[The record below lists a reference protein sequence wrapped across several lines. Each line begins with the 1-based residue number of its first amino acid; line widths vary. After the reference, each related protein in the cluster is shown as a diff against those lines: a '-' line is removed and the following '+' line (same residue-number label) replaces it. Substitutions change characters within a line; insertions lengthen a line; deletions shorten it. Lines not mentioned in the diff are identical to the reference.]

1 MHFMHI
7 YAEKGVFMQFICYT
21 RILETCPNPFPLLHS
36 VPMKISEILQNRKLT
51 VSFEIFPPK
60 QDSGYES
67 VINCANSLAKYSP
80 DFISVTY
87 GAGGGTSA
95 NTVKIASHIQSIGV
109 TPLAHLSCLS
119 STKPEVRSIISEL
132 KNKGIENLLAL
143 RGDRSKDP
151 SITPPGDY
159 VYAADLVREIREA
172 GDFCIG
178 GACYPEGHPESGNK
192 EKDLDNLKA
201 KVDEGCSF
209 LTTQMFFDNNML
221 YSFLYRAQ
229 AKGIT
234 VPVLAGI
241 MPVTTGTQ
249 LRRMIDLSNA
259 YLPPKF
265 LALVDRF
272 GENNEAMKQAGI
284 AYATEQI
291 IDLITNGVRGVHI
304 YAMNK
309 PDVVEK
315 IISNISDI
323 IAEAR

>member
-1 MHFMHI
+1 
-7 YAEKGVFMQFICYT
+7 
-21 RILETCPNPFPLLHS
+21 
-36 VPMKISEILQNRKLT
+36 MKISEIVRSRKLT

-60 QDSGYES
+60 QDSAYDA
-67 VINCANSLAKYSP
+67 VINCADQLVQYRP
-80 DFISVTY
+80 DFMSVTY

-95 NTVKIASHIQSIGV
+95 NTVKIASHIQSRGI
-109 TPLAHLSCLS
+109 TPLAHLTCLS
-119 STKPEVRSIISEL
+119 STRADVHRIIDDLSAR
-132 KNKGIENLLAL
+132 KIENILAL
-143 RGDRSKDP
+143 RGDRPKDP
-151 SITPPGDY
+151 DFVPPGDY
-159 VYAADLVREIREA
+159 LHASDLVSDIVSR
-172 GDFCIG
+172 GDFCVG

-192 EKDLDNLKA
+192 EADLDNLKR
-201 KVDEGCSF
+201 KVDAGCSF

-241 MPVTTGTQ
+241 MPVTTGAQ
-249 LRRMIDLSNA
+249 LKRMIDLSNA

-272 GENNEAMKQAGI
+272 GDNNEAMRQAGI

-291 IDLITNGVRGVHI
+291 IDLITNGVRGIHI

-309 PDVVEK
+309 PEIVNTIV
-315 IISNISDI
+315 SNISEI
-323 IAEAR
+323 IEVAR

>member
-1 MHFMHI
+1 
-7 YAEKGVFMQFICYT
+7 
-21 RILETCPNPFPLLHS
+21 
-36 VPMKISEILQNRKLT
+36 MKISELLQTRKLT
-51 VSFEIFPPK
+51 ISFEIFPPK
-60 QDSGYES
+60 QDSAYDAVIGCADELGKYE
-67 VINCANSLAKYSP
+67 P

-95 NTVKIASHIQSIGV
+95 NTVKIASHLQDRGV
-109 TPLAHLSCLS
+109 TPLAHLTCLS
-119 STKPEVRSIISEL
+119 STKTEVHAIVEEMKTR
-132 KNKGIENLLAL
+132 NIENVLAL
-143 RGDRSKDP
+143 RGDRPKDP
-151 SITPPGDY
+151 SFVPPGDY
-159 VYAADLVREIREA
+159 THACDLVRDIREH

-192 EKDLDNLKA
+192 DKDLDNLKL
-201 KVDEGCSF
+201 KVDAGCSF

-229 AKGIT
+229 AKGIA

-241 MPVTTGTQ
+241 MPVTNGAQ
-249 LRRMIDLSNA
+249 LKRMVDLSNA

-272 GENNEAMKQAGI
+272 GDDNDAMKQAGI

-291 IDLITNGVRGVHI
+291 IDLVTNGVRGIHI

-309 PDVVEK
+309 PDVVQK
-315 IISNISDI
+315 IVSNISDI
-323 IAEAR
+323 IKVAR

>member
-1 MHFMHI
+1 
-7 YAEKGVFMQFICYT
+7 
-21 RILETCPNPFPLLHS
+21 
-36 VPMKISEILQNRKLT
+36 MKISEILQTRKLT

-60 QDSGYES
+60 QDSAYDG
-67 VINCANSLAKYSP
+67 VINCADELSTYQP

-87 GAGGGTSA
+87 GAGGGTSS
-95 NTVKIASHIQSIGV
+95 NTVKIVSHLQNAVGV
-109 TPLAHLSCLS
+109 TPLAHLTCLS
-119 STKPEVRSIISEL
+119 STKAEVGAILDEL
-132 KNKGIENLLAL
+132 KTKKIPNILAL
-143 RGDRSKDP
+143 RGDRPKETDFVP
-151 SITPPGDY
+151 SGDY
-159 VYAADLVREIREA
+159 RNASDLIADIRSK

-178 GACYPEGHPESGNK
+178 GACYPEGHPESSNK
-192 EKDLDNLKA
+192 DKDLDNLKI
-201 KVDEGCSF
+201 KVDAGCSF

-241 MPVTTGTQ
+241 MPVTNGAQ
-249 LRRMIDLSNA
+249 LKRMVALSNA

-272 GENNEAMKQAGI
+272 GDSNEAMKQAGI

-291 IDLITNGVRGVHI
+291 IDLITNGVRGIHI

-309 PDVVEK
+309 PDIVRK
-315 IISNISDI
+315 IMNNISEI
-323 IAEAR
+323 ITVAR

>member
-1 MHFMHI
+1 
-7 YAEKGVFMQFICYT
+7 
-21 RILETCPNPFPLLHS
+21 
-36 VPMKISEILQNRKLT
+36 MKISDILESRKLT

-60 QDSGYES
+60 QDSAYDA
-67 VINCANSLAKYSP
+67 VINCADELSRFDP

-95 NTVKIASHIQSIGV
+95 NTAKIASHLQDSVSV
-109 TPLAHLSCLS
+109 TPLAHLTCLS
-119 STKPEVRSIISEL
+119 STKAEVHTIIGEL
-132 KNKGIENLLAL
+132 KKRNITNVLAL
-143 RGDRSKDP
+143 RGDRPKNSAF
-151 SITPPGDY
+151 IQPGDY
-159 VYAADLVREIREA
+159 TYASDLIADIRSS

-178 GACYPEGHPESGNK
+178 GACYPEGHPESGH
-192 EKDLDNLKA
+192 KDRDLENLKI
-201 KVDEGCSF
+201 KVDAGCSF

-241 MPVTTGTQ
+241 MPVTNGAQ
-249 LRRMIDLSNA
+249 LKRMVDLSNA

-272 GENNEAMKQAGI
+272 GDSNEAMKQAGI

-291 IDLITNGVRGVHI
+291 IDLITNGVRGIHI

-309 PDVVEK
+309 SDVVQK
-315 IISNISDI
+315 IMSNISDI
-323 IAEAR
+323 IRVAR

>member
-1 MHFMHI
+1 
-7 YAEKGVFMQFICYT
+7 
-21 RILETCPNPFPLLHS
+21 
-36 VPMKISEILQNRKLT
+36 MKISEILQTRKLS

-60 QDSGYES
+60 QDSAYDA
-67 VINCANSLAKYSP
+67 VIGCADELARFKP

-95 NTVKIASHIQSIGV
+95 NTVKIASHLQESGV
-109 TPLAHLSCLS
+109 TPIAHLTCLS
-119 STKPEVRSIISEL
+119 STRAEVHSIIGEM
-132 KNKGIENLLAL
+132 KARKIENVLAL
-143 RGDRSKDP
+143 RGDRPKDP
-151 SITPPGDY
+151 SFVPPGDY
-159 VYAADLVREIREA
+159 KFASDLVRDIKA
-172 GDFCIG
+172 SGDFCVG
-178 GACYPEGHPESGNK
+178 GACYPEGHPESGHK
-192 EKDLDNLKA
+192 DRDLDSLKI
-201 KVDEGCSF
+201 KVDAGCSF

-229 AKGIT
+229 ARGIT

-241 MPVTTGTQ
+241 MPVTNGTQ
-249 LRRMIDLSNA
+249 LKRMMELSNA

-272 GENNEAMKQAGI
+272 GDSNDAMKQAGI

-291 IDLITNGVRGVHI
+291 IDLITNGVRGIHI

-315 IISNISDI
+315 IMSNISDI
-323 IAEAR
+323 IKAAR

>member
-1 MHFMHI
+1 
-7 YAEKGVFMQFICYT
+7 
-21 RILETCPNPFPLLHS
+21 
-36 VPMKISEILQNRKLT
+36 MKISEILQARKLS

-60 QDSGYES
+60 QDSAFDA
-67 VINCANSLAKYSP
+67 VISCADELVRFAP
-80 DFISVTY
+80 DFMSVTY

-95 NTVKIASHIQSIGV
+95 NTVRIANHIGEKGV
-109 TPLAHLSCLS
+109 TPLAHLTCLS
-119 STKPEVRSIISEL
+119 STKADVRSIVGEM
-132 KNKGIENLLAL
+132 KARGIENVLAL
-143 RGDRSKDP
+143 RGDRPKDP
-151 SITPPGDY
+151 SFVPSGDY
-159 VYAADLVREIREA
+159 AHADDLVRDIRSL
-172 GDFCIG
+172 GDFCVG

-192 EKDLDNLKA
+192 EKDLDNLKR
-201 KVDEGCSF
+201 KVDEGVSF

-241 MPVTTGTQ
+241 MPVTNGAQ
-249 LRRMIDLSNA
+249 LRRMVDLSNA

-272 GENNEAMKQAGI
+272 GDDNDAMKQAGI

-291 IDLITNGVRGVHI
+291 IDLITNGVRGIHI

-309 PDVVEK
+309 SDVVQK
-315 IISNISDI
+315 IMSNISDI
-323 IAEAR
+323 VKVAR

>member
-1 MHFMHI
+1 
-7 YAEKGVFMQFICYT
+7 
-21 RILETCPNPFPLLHS
+21 
-36 VPMKISEILQNRKLT
+36 MKISEILQNRKLS

-60 QDSGYES
+60 QDSAYDA
-67 VINCANSLAKYSP
+67 VIGCADELARYRP

-95 NTVKIASHIQSIGV
+95 NTVKIASHIQETGI
-109 TPLAHLSCLS
+109 TPLAHLTCLS
-119 STKPEVRSIISEL
+119 STKREVADIIGEM
-132 KNKGIENLLAL
+132 KKRGIENVLAL
-143 RGDRSKDP
+143 RGDRPKDP
-151 SITPPGDY
+151 SIAVPGDY
-159 VYAADLVREIREA
+159 TYAADLVRDIVAA
-172 GDFCIG
+172 GDFCVG
-178 GACYPEGHPESGNK
+178 GACYPEGHPESHNK
-192 EKDLDNLKA
+192 DRDLDNLKI
-201 KVDEGCSF
+201 KVDEGLSF

-241 MPVTTGTQ
+241 MPVTNGAQ
-249 LRRMIDLSNA
+249 LKRMVELSNA

-272 GENNEAMKQAGI
+272 GEDGDAMKQAGI

-291 IDLITNGVRGVHI
+291 IDLITNGVRGIHI

-309 PDVVEK
+309 PDVIAK
-315 IISNISDI
+315 IMDNISEI
-323 IAEAR
+323 IKVAR

>member
-1 MHFMHI
+1 
-7 YAEKGVFMQFICYT
+7 
-21 RILETCPNPFPLLHS
+21 
-36 VPMKISEILQNRKLT
+36 MKISEILQTRKLT

-60 QDSGYES
+60 QDSAYDG
-67 VINCANSLAKYSP
+67 VINCADELSTYQP

-87 GAGGGTSA
+87 GAGGGTSS
-95 NTVKIASHIQSIGV
+95 NTVKIVSHLQNAVGV
-109 TPLAHLSCLS
+109 TPLAHLTCLS
-119 STKPEVRSIISEL
+119 STKAEVGAILDEL
-132 KNKGIENLLAL
+132 KAKKIPNILAL
-143 RGDRSKDP
+143 RGDRPKETDFVP
-151 SITPPGDY
+151 SGDY
-159 VYAADLVREIREA
+159 RNASDLIADIRSK

-178 GACYPEGHPESGNK
+178 GACYPEGHPESSNK
-192 EKDLDNLKA
+192 DKDLDNLKI
-201 KVDEGCSF
+201 KVDAGCSF

-241 MPVTTGTQ
+241 MPVTNGAQ
-249 LRRMIDLSNA
+249 LKRMVALSNA

-272 GENNEAMKQAGI
+272 GDSNEAMKQAGI

-291 IDLITNGVRGVHI
+291 IDLITNGVRGIHI

-309 PDVVEK
+309 PDVVRK
-315 IISNISDI
+315 IMNNISEI
-323 IAEAR
+323 ITVAR

>member
-1 MHFMHI
+1 MERKPKM
-7 YAEKGVFMQFICYT
+7 V
-21 RILETCPNPFPLLHS
+21 LLQSHLAGTLR
-36 VPMKISEILQNRKLT
+36 PMKISEILQTRKLT

-60 QDSGYES
+60 QDSAYDS
-67 VINCANSLAKYSP
+67 VISCADTLARFNP

-95 NTVKIASHIQSIGV
+95 NTVKIASHLQESGV
-109 TPLAHLSCLS
+109 TPIAHLTCLS
-119 STKPEVRSIISEL
+119 STKAEIHNIIGEL
-132 KNKGIENLLAL
+132 KERKIENVLAL
-143 RGDRSKDP
+143 RGDRPKDP
-151 SITPPGDY
+151 EFVPPGDY
-159 VYAADLVREIREA
+159 AHATDLIRDIKSA
-172 GDFCIG
+172 GDFCVG

-192 EKDLDNLKA
+192 EKDLDNLKL
-201 KVDEGCSF
+201 KVDAGCSF

-229 AKGIT
+229 GMGIT

-241 MPVTTGTQ
+241 MPVTSGTQ
-249 LRRMIDLSNA
+249 LRRIHELSNA

-265 LALVDRF
+265 LSLVDRF
-272 GENNEAMKQAGI
+272 GDSPEAMKQAGI

-291 IDLITNGVRGVHI
+291 IDLITNGVRGIHI

-315 IISNISDI
+315 IVSNVSDI
-323 IAEAR
+323 IEAAR

>member
-1 MHFMHI
+1 
-7 YAEKGVFMQFICYT
+7 
-21 RILETCPNPFPLLHS
+21 
-36 VPMKISEILQNRKLT
+36 MKISEILQNRKLS

-60 QDSGYES
+60 QDSAYDA
-67 VINCANSLAKYSP
+67 VIGCADELARFKP

-95 NTVKIASHIQSIGV
+95 NTVRIASHIQETGV
-109 TPLAHLSCLS
+109 TPLAHLTCLS
-119 STKPEVRSIISEL
+119 STKREVRAIIDEL
-132 KNKGIENLLAL
+132 KSRGIENVLAL
-143 RGDRSKDP
+143 RGDRPKDAA
-151 SITPPGDY
+151 IATPGDY
-159 VYAADLVREIREA
+159 AHADDLVRDIKAA
-172 GDFCIG
+172 GDFCVG

-192 EKDLDNLKA
+192 DRDLDHLKA
-201 KVDEGCSF
+201 KVDAGISF

-241 MPVTTGTQ
+241 MPVTNGAQ
-249 LRRMIDLSNA
+249 LKRMVDLSNA

-272 GENNEAMKQAGI
+272 GDDNDAMKQAGI

-291 IDLITNGVRGVHI
+291 IDLITNGVRGIHI

-309 PDVVEK
+309 PDVVAK
-315 IISNISDI
+315 IMDNISDI
-323 IAEAR
+323 VKVAR

>member
-1 MHFMHI
+1 
-7 YAEKGVFMQFICYT
+7 
-21 RILETCPNPFPLLHS
+21 
-36 VPMKISEILQNRKLT
+36 MKISEILQNRKLS

-60 QDSGYES
+60 QDSAYDA
-67 VINCANSLAKYSP
+67 VIGCADALARYQP

-95 NTVKIASHIQSIGV
+95 NTVKIASHIQETGI
-109 TPLAHLSCLS
+109 TPLAHLTCLS
-119 STKPEVRSIISEL
+119 STKREVADIIGEM
-132 KNKGIENLLAL
+132 KKRGIENVLAL
-143 RGDRSKDP
+143 RGDRPKDP
-151 SITPPGDY
+151 SIAVPGDY
-159 VYAADLVREIREA
+159 AYANDLVRDIVAA
-172 GDFCIG
+172 GDFCVG
-178 GACYPEGHPESGNK
+178 GACYPEGHPESHNK
-192 EKDLDNLKA
+192 DRDLENLKI
-201 KVDEGCSF
+201 KVDAGLSF

-241 MPVTTGTQ
+241 MPVTNGAQ
-249 LRRMIDLSNA
+249 LKRMVELSNA

-272 GENNEAMKQAGI
+272 GEDGEAMKQAGI

-291 IDLITNGVRGVHI
+291 IDLITNGVRGIHI

-309 PDVVEK
+309 PDVIAK
-315 IISNISDI
+315 IMDNISEI
-323 IAEAR
+323 IKVAR